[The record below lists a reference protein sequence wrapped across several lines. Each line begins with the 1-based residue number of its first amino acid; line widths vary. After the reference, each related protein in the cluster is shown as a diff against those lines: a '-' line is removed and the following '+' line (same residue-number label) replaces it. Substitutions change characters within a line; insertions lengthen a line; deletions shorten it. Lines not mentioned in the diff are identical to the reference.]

1 MDDEDGTCLLDV
13 LCDPQA
19 LNDFLHGT
27 TKLQGQLAS
36 ISPENGSQAQPSTGC
51 VDLSFLED
59 GILDSPAGSSLQ
71 QNQEEPCDILQQSL
85 QEANITEQTLEEE
98 AVLAT
103 STLQAQQYPAAQSV
117 EPSENALHFLAPGSR
132 TELGGLTQQPAV
144 FTQQQLPLS
153 AQFMNKTI
161 NLQPLLQQVG
171 FNSLAIQQL
180 ASERPGGATSIGS
193 IQVVDSSQA
202 PVMSLGQNAQQLIA
216 KTGQPSSVNA
226 LPTGRFI
233 ATSASDQ
240 QVTMNSTSISSPSPS
255 IFIQKSGPASGV
267 NASMVFTNGSVAQPL
282 RPPFSSQVI
291 QSPVSTQNVT
301 VQKTP
306 TPIQPKPSINIQP
319 KLVQISPKPSFNPN
333 SAALQT
339 ALKIQS
345 EAALQH
351 QKAQQNMTFVA
362 GNPASNVLLS
372 AQGSGG
378 PASINANPLKQQQM
392 PPNMAKPV
400 SVQVLNQGGSI
411 VFQPQSVPQAVFPGQ
426 NQFILPGQ
434 LANTSTMTVAQQL
447 SALPGGSIF
456 TAQGAAQQHLP
467 GQPGT
472 PHVMARQSA
481 SGQLITAN
489 QALPAQILAAPN
501 VTSQLIAGQPNF
513 GQVFAAPNAQLAVSQ
528 GTILSAPLQL
538 PTGQMGSPAV
548 FQMPA
553 QIASAFAPQSQ
564 SSAPP
569 ALGTNSVATSG
580 QTLIQGVPLPNQI
593 TVLNSAGVLGQA
605 VQLQQATS
613 ISQASVAPPQQP
625 MTEAASAVLGSGQ
638 PPVLVVRQAP
648 TSPKCQPKVSAL
660 AQTPLKGG
668 VDAHPLAQLQ
678 APLQLI
684 SGGTEEKEK
693 LVNDQQRVE
702 TALTGDQILHI
713 QQPQAQDQI
722 LLQPASQILPQP
734 QVTLQLQASP
744 RQQAQASLQS
754 SEATHR
760 KAAALQAEGQQG
772 APLTLANQGSFAA
785 PPPSQQPKLSTIQ
798 QLQKKILKSKQ
809 MAAAAAGQPASTR
822 APVSSQAQQPPPVSG
837 TVQSGAGP
845 TQLQLAVGV
854 RVAEPQATPRQQKP
868 QLASLLQQATLPLK
882 PSLENSSPPVTRD
895 GNVLAVGVAGAP
907 SLPTQ
912 GSLPGVH
919 LNTLLPSQLQPSI
932 QASPGMIGS
941 IPRFDTALGKGP
953 IQIQVVGNGIA
964 CITSAGNLRPAL
976 FQEQT
981 LKQPSLFQHKGDLLL
996 EQFCRDQDTIL
1007 QSDYRSPFASFKDA
1021 VSRVL
1026 PYHVCMGTLPS
1037 YEDFRKVDEEFEVV
1051 STQLLKRTQAMLNKY
1066 RLLLLEEARRS
1077 SPSAEMVMIDRVF
1090 VQEEKAALTEDRK
1103 LVRRNPD
1110 AYISSVYKST
1120 NTNTNTLTSPCAV
1133 LGPPSASIFS
1143 HNSSP
1148 LSVTKSKVG
1157 QVRTSPSVPTAG
1169 CSPSDNME
1177 ATPLP
1182 SRPRPLKTYTA
1193 TSRGLLKLKI
1203 KNEAGCS
1210 KVVHNTALDQQDRL
1224 SSELG
1229 PVGKPTASPGML
1241 SLQLRN
1247 GTVDLKAQGTVESQ
1261 QPDHA
1266 DRREATETKGFEAGP
1281 QGFSG
1286 GGAKSSSAAYLPSLV
1301 DQKQM
1306 ATLHS
1311 SGNVGHQK
1319 ETNPGS
1325 NPKALAL
1332 SVNGRTPGLAA
1343 AGETWGKEISES
1355 LQSRLLPDVKVEDG
1369 AISLMKELKEVEDGF
1384 SCSLMKV
1391 EAAEEVPD
1399 LHWELP
1405 LPQPKRR
1412 KSDPLEVDSASFSS
1426 GSPQDRALS
1435 EHLQN
1440 AINSILDL
1448 QRLQSSSSEARASSG
1463 GSNLSDPAELDIPH
1477 FSPVASSED
1486 FTVESRQPSLVAAG
1500 ASTLEEAVNSI
1511 LEEQL

>member
-19 LNDFLHGT
+19 LNDFLPGLVVGNALDNLPQ
-27 TKLQGQLAS
+27 KGSSLIFFISSPSQLQGQLAS

-467 GQPGT
+467 GQ
-472 PHVMARQSA
+472 
-481 SGQLITAN
+481 
-489 QALPAQILAAPN
+489 ILAAPN

-702 TALTGDQILHI
+702 TALTGDQILLCVSASS
-713 QQPQAQDQI
+713 PGPNPPPARKPNPA
-722 LLQPASQILPQP
+722 PASGYTTAPGFTPPAGPGVSPVERGDPQKSCCP
-734 QVTLQLQASP
+734 AGRGTAGPHS
-744 RQQAQASLQS
+744 
-754 SEATHR
+754 
-760 KAAALQAEGQQG
+760 
-772 APLTLANQGSFAA
+772 APLPFQ
-785 PPPSQQPKLSTIQ
+785 
-798 QLQKKILKSKQ
+798 KILKSKQ

-882 PSLENSSPPVTRD
+882 PSLETSCGHSCIVKCLLRLPLSIKDLCFPVFILSILTVNIICGPISLHGFTDSSPPVTRD

-932 QASPGMIGS
+932 QVRACSTVKKPHSVSALHPSTSSTGSTLRSGKDQSRFKSLGME
-941 IPRFDTALGKGP
+941 L
-953 IQIQVVGNGIA
+953 
-964 CITSAGNLRPAL
+964 PAL
-976 FQEQT
+976 LQLGIYGQPCTVRNEERAFKTNKPQIKKVKDEPGFGGGVQRVSSFVFVRQPPPIVF
-981 LKQPSLFQHKGDLLL
+981 KQNLVLL

-1103 LVRRNPD
+1103 LVRRNPGEFRKVGRV
-1110 AYISSVYKST
+1110 IS
-1120 NTNTNTLTSPCAV
+1120 V
-1133 LGPPSASIFS
+1133 LFHNPPPPPPNQPPSSIFS

-1301 DQKQM
+1301 DQ
-1306 ATLHS
+1306 
-1311 SGNVGHQK
+1311 N
-1319 ETNPGS
+1319 
-1325 NPKALAL
+1325 
-1332 SVNGRTPGLAA
+1332 
-1343 AGETWGKEISES
+1343 
-1355 LQSRLLPDVKVEDG
+1355 
-1369 AISLMKELKEVEDGF
+1369 LMKELKEVEDGF

-1448 QRLQSSSSEARASSG
+1448 QRL
-1463 GSNLSDPAELDIPH
+1463 
-1477 FSPVASSED
+1477 
-1486 FTVESRQPSLVAAG
+1486 
-1500 ASTLEEAVNSI
+1500 
-1511 LEEQL
+1511 